1 MGPFDKKFKKFITN
15 NIRVAPKV
23 PSVNDKLDI
32 DELRDFLSSKYPQTR
47 KDAVRRVVEQMNLGK
62 DMSTLFPD
70 IVKNMGINNDDIELK
85 KLIYLF
91 IINYSLVKP
100 EFMILVI
107 NSFLQDTLSD
117 NPLIKCMA
125 LKTMCMLPI
134 EMVLE
139 YLEQPITDG
148 LLSENAYVRKTSVI
162 CLLKI
167 YNYDIDLFEK
177 LLPVFK
183 NLIYKEDNSM
193 VIGNVLQFLMEL
205 DCKRYLNIT
214 FSQYLNENIEKLI
227 NILPECNEWS
237 RVSVLNSLAIYDN
250 QSIPLDASSIYL
262 LANKVSPYL
271 QHINPSIIMSSLKV
285 LFNFIDFIK
294 DDSSLNIWDK
304 LAMGIVSILNNP
316 SFELQFILVKN
327 LKIILYKLPTLYQY
341 IDIKNLFLKMGD
353 PIYLKYAKLE
363 ILDDILTK
371 NLRKVNIELIINE
384 YKDYCSFE
392 FNNEFIE
399 AILNK
404 LGDLLLILDSEKD
417 IHLKLNIIE
426 FLTTDINYQND
437 AIMINLCKMFSSN
450 SRECQKMILTW
461 CLTNWESLLSDRS
474 KAHFINYITV
484 FKNDITAYNNILN
497 TFIENISDEGSET
510 QLMIIHALVKTEN
523 LVLLKQVLDLNVYS
537 LEVKEIVIFYQ
548 RLLSNSNNPS
558 ESLKFM
564 NINQVAFDDA
574 NSLKDK
580 IPENKLSY
588 WFKNLGFL
596 SSIFYRDSEEDIPPR
611 AKILYYK
618 NNENREKIK
627 ADLMTVNDMIQKESH
642 ELNLLDFEDNGNL
655 EPTPAKGPKTDPF
668 DDLLG
673 LF

>member
-23 PSVNDKLDI
+23 PSVNDKVGI
-32 DELRDFLSSKYPQTR
+32 DELKDFLSSKYPQTR

-62 DMSTLFPD
+62 DMSSLFPD

-91 IINYSLVKP
+91 IINYSLEKP
-100 EFMILVI
+100 ELMILVI

-148 LLSENAYVRKTSVI
+148 LLSDNAYVRKTSVI

-167 YNYDIDLFEK
+167 YNYDLDLFEK

-183 NLIYKEDNSM
+183 GMIYKEDNSM
-193 VIGNVLQFLMEL
+193 VIGNILHFLMEI
-205 DCKRYLNIT
+205 DSKQHMNIT
-214 FSQYLNENIEKLI
+214 LTQYVNENIEKLVK
-227 NILPECNEWS
+227 ILPECNEWS
-237 RVSVLNSLAIYDN
+237 RVSVLNSLAVYDN
-250 QSIPLDASSIYL
+250 QVLPLDPSSVYL
-262 LANKVSPYL
+262 LANKVTPYL
-271 QHINPSIIMSSLKV
+271 QHINPSIIMSTLKV

-294 DDSSLNIWDK
+294 DDSSINIWEK

-316 SFELQFILVKN
+316 SFELQFILMRN
-327 LKIILYKLPTLYQY
+327 LKVILCKLPTLYSY
-341 IDIKNLFLKMGD
+341 IDIKNYFLKMSD

-363 ILDDILTK
+363 ILDDVLSK
-371 NLRKVNIELIINE
+371 NLRKVDVELVINE
-384 YKDYCSFE
+384 FKDYCHFE

-399 AILNK
+399 TVLNK
-404 LGDLLLILDSEKD
+404 LGDLLLLLDSERD
-417 IHLKLNIIE
+417 IYLKLNIIE
-426 FLTTDINYQND
+426 FMTNDIKYQSD
-437 AIMINLCKMFSSN
+437 AVMINLCKICNSH
-450 SRECQKMILTW
+450 SRECQQMILTW
-461 CLTNWESLLSDRS
+461 CLTNWESLLTDRS
-474 KAHFINYITV
+474 KAHFINYLTV
-484 FKNDITAYNNILN
+484 LRNEVTSYNNILSA
-497 TFIENISDEGSET
+497 FIENISDEGPET
-510 QLMIIHALVKTEN
+510 QLMTIHALIKTEN
-523 LVLLKQVLDLNVYS
+523 LSALKKVLHLDVYP
-537 LEVKEIVIFYQ
+537 LEVKEMVILYQ
-548 RLLSNSNNPS
+548 RLLNNNNPT
-558 ESLKFM
+558 EALKFM
-564 NINQVAFDDA
+564 NINQVSFNDA

-580 IPENKLSY
+580 IPSNKLNY
-588 WFKNLGFL
+588 WFKNLGSL
-596 SSIFYRDSEEDIPPR
+596 SSVLYRDSEEDIPPR

-618 NNENREKIK
+618 NIENKEKIK
-627 ADLMTVNDMIQKESH
+627 ADLLTVSDMIQRDSN

-655 EPTPAKGPKTDPF
+655 QSTSAKGSKTDPL

>member
-1 MGPFDKKFKKFITN
+1 
-15 NIRVAPKV
+15 
-23 PSVNDKLDI
+23 
-32 DELRDFLSSKYPQTR
+32 
-47 KDAVRRVVEQMNLGK
+47 
-62 DMSTLFPD
+62 
-70 IVKNMGINNDDIELK
+70 
-85 KLIYLF
+85 
-91 IINYSLVKP
+91 
-100 EFMILVI
+100 
-107 NSFLQDTLSD
+107 
-117 NPLIKCMA
+117 
-125 LKTMCMLPI
+125 
-134 EMVLE
+134 
-139 YLEQPITDG
+139 
-148 LLSENAYVRKTSVI
+148 
-162 CLLKI
+162 
-167 YNYDIDLFEK
+167 
-177 LLPVFK
+177 
-183 NLIYKEDNSM
+183 
-193 VIGNVLQFLMEL
+193 
-205 DCKRYLNIT
+205 
-214 FSQYLNENIEKLI
+214 
-227 NILPECNEWS
+227 
-237 RVSVLNSLAIYDN
+237 
-250 QSIPLDASSIYL
+250 
-262 LANKVSPYL
+262 
-271 QHINPSIIMSSLKV
+271 MSSLKV

-399 AILNK
+399 TILNK

-484 FKNDITAYNNILN
+484 FKDDITAYNNILN

-510 QLMIIHALVKTEN
+510 QLMIIHALVRTEN
-523 LVLLKQVLDLNVYS
+523 LALLNQVLDLNVYS